1 MDSRLRGNDGYADRA
16 DVRSRGFLR
25 YLSTKTSPSLDHAIF
40 GIEDSAMDKSSYVY
54 ILASGLNG
62 TLYIGVTSD
71 LVKRVWQHREWLA
84 EGFTKRYGVK
94 MLVWYEVHADIAEAI
109 RREKQIKKWDRS
121 WKVELIQ
128 TVSPRWRD
136 LYADIVS

>member
-1 MDSRLRGNDGYADRA
+1 MDR
-16 DVRSRGFLR
+16 
-25 YLSTKTSPSLDHAIF
+25 
-40 GIEDSAMDKSSYVY
+40 SSYVY

-62 TLYIGVTSD
+62 TLYVGVTSD
-71 LVKRVWQHREWLA
+71 LVKRVWQHREGLA

-94 MLVWYEVHADIAEAI
+94 MLVWYEVHADIVEAI

-128 TVSPRWRD
+128 KTNPRWRD
-136 LYADIVS
+136 LYADIVG